1 MLEAILDRIATY
13 CEDDATR
20 QTLDRRVVAPLLGFV
35 WDRYRTH
42 FAVMRNVF
50 FAIGAILVL
59 QVALNV
65 LMYRRLCR
73 LCHVAPTPLGM

>member
-1 MLEAILDRIATY
+1 MLDSILDRISAY

-20 QTLDRRVVAPLLGFV
+20 ATLDRRVVAPLLSFV
-35 WDRYRTH
+35 WEKYRHH

-65 LMYRRLCR
+65 LVYRRLCALSR
-73 LCHVAPTPLGM
+73 PAHM